1 LDFNVIFGGCF
12 CVQNDVSTKKNE
24 KKQMER
30 TRHHTQKMQLKFA
43 KKVCEPRWMPAEV
56 QLAVLL
62 LLANSS

>member
-1 LDFNVIFGGCF
+1 M
-12 CVQNDVSTKKNE
+12 QNDVSTKKNE

-56 QLAVLL
+56 KLAVLL